1 MVAEIEILYLGA
13 IILLFIL
20 LLFRFSEK
28 AKQKRLRTLIAQKH
42 LKKLVPK
49 SSLTQRNLKLLLI
62 ALALILSFIALARP
76 QWGTKQR
83 LATPRGIDI
92 LIAVDVSKSMLSR
105 DVNPNRL
112 ERVKLGIRNLLEKV
126 KSDRLG
132 LIAFSGSSFLQCP
145 LTLDHQAFLKTLEDL
160 DAGIIKTPGT
170 NLALPIDE
178 ASRSF
183 AKDDNDRFLILLS
196 DGEDL
201 EGEGLK
207 RAKKAQAEGIKIY
220 TIGVGSPEGSFIPT
234 DPFHMPAKNFLKDRN
249 GEIIVT
255 KMDPGSLQKIAK
267 ATKGRYFN
275 LGPTGEGLAK
285 AFEILQSIGQ
295 KRKKEQLS
303 TSLPIERFQPFVLL
317 ALLLLFLDTLVPN
330 AKKYGKN
337 LALKTLPFFLFLGCF
352 KRDNIE
358 RAEEELDRGNADKA
372 AQFYELEINASRSS
386 GKEVDSKLLLNTG
399 LAHLEAE
406 YLQEAEKFLE
416 SSVDSSVDDP
426 SLQSIALNG
435 LGNIYYEKTNFHLD
449 QQNVTE
455 ARKTWEKALGFY
467 ESAYELD
474 GNEKASLNLNS
485 LKDQIE
491 KRIQSFVCL
500 IKGKIWKDRNGDGLL
515 QKNEPGLKGIIFW
528 DKDNNGDLNATT
540 EPQIPTNQEGNFIFE
555 WISGTYPTN
564 ITIASKL
571 ADQNL
576 TQNSY
581 LVPLF
586 PPPPPPLNS
595 STVRNHLLD
604 FRKAGSYSLLIP
616 YRTAP
621 TIKGEIWADKNAN
634 GHRDTNETG
643 YSAVSVFLDTN
654 GNFQLDENETSIKP
668 SQDGRFHFPVPP
680 GQHSV
685 HIALENSDANIT
697 YPIEERKA
705 YLTWV
710 DFGSQSDN
718 LNFGV
723 HDKSNQQGEP
733 QSSPQEQA
741 KPENQGE
748 EEEENSENQESE
760 SQADQVPQEINA
772 LYERL
777 LQETESKSEPLEQA
791 LRPAGILKN
800 GRDY

>member
-1 MVAEIEILYLGA
+1 MLADKEILYVGA
-13 IILLFIL
+13 VIVLLAL
-20 LLFRFSEK
+20 LLFRFSER
-28 AKQKRLRTLIAQKH
+28 AKQKKLQTLIAQNH
-42 LKKLVPK
+42 LKKLVPLL
-49 SSLTQRNLKLLLI
+49 SPIRRNVKLLFI
-62 ALALILSFIALARP
+62 MLALVFSFIALSRP

-105 DVNPNRL
+105 DVKPNRL
-112 ERVKLGIRNLLEKV
+112 ERVKLGIQNLLEKV

-170 NLALPIDE
+170 NLALPIEE

-183 AKDDNDRFLILLS
+183 ATDDNDRFLILLS

-249 GEIIVT
+249 GELIVT

-267 ATKGRYFN
+267 ETNGRYFH

-285 AFEILQSIGQ
+285 AFEILQNIGQ

-303 TSLPIERFQPFVLL
+303 TNLPIERFQPFILL
-317 ALLLLFLDTLVPN
+317 VLLLLFLETLVPN
-330 AKKYGKN
+330 AKKYGSR
-337 LALKTLPFFLFLGCF
+337 LALKVLPFFLFFGCF

-358 RAEEELDRGNADKA
+358 RAEEEIRQGNAAQA
-372 AQFYELEINASRSS
+372 AQFYELEINASTSS
-386 GKEVDSKLLLNTG
+386 GKEIDPRLFLNTG
-399 LAHLEAE
+399 LAHLEGESLEIAE
-406 YLQEAEKFLE
+406 RFLE
-416 SSVDSSVDDP
+416 ASLDSSVDDP
-426 SLQSIALNG
+426 SLQSIALNS

-449 QQNVTE
+449 RQNVSE
-455 ARKTWEKALGFY
+455 ARKAWEKALGFY
-467 ESAYELD
+467 ESAYELN
-474 GNEKASLNLNS
+474 GNEKASLNLIS
-485 LKDQIE
+485 LKEQIE
-491 KRIQSFVCL
+491 KRIQAFVCL
-500 IKGKIWKDRNGDGLL
+500 IKGTMWKDINGDGII
-515 QKNEPGLKGIIFW
+515 QKNEPGLRGIIFW

-540 EPQIPTNQEGNFIFE
+540 EPQIPTDQEGNFVFE
-555 WISGTYPTN
+555 WISGIYPTN

-571 ADQNL
+571 SDQNH
-576 TQNSY
+576 TQNSF

-586 PPPPPPLNS
+586 PAPPPPLNS
-595 STVRNHLLD
+595 SMVRNHLLNFD
-604 FRKAGSYSLLIP
+604 KAGSYSLLIP

-621 TIKGEIWADKNAN
+621 TVKGEIWADENAN
-634 GHRDTNETG
+634 GRKDANESG
-643 YSAVSVFLDTN
+643 YSAASVFLDTN
-654 GNFQLDENETSIKP
+654 GNFQLDENETTFKP
-668 SQDGRFHFPVPP
+668 SQDGRFHVPVPP
-680 GQHSV
+680 GQHAV
-685 HIALENSDANIT
+685 HISLENPDANIT
-697 YPIEERKA
+697 YPIEQRKA

-710 DFGSQSDN
+710 DFGSQSDE

-723 HDKSNQQGEP
+723 YDKSNQQGQP
-733 QSSPQEQA
+733 QAASQEQA
-741 KPENQGE
+741 DPEAQDTE
-748 EEEENSENQESE
+748 EDEESE
-760 SQADQVPQEINA
+760 SQMEQVPQEINA

-777 LQETESKSEPLEQA
+777 LQETESKSEPLEQT
-791 LRPAGILKN
+791 LPPAGILKN